1 MSSEAGAAIILT
13 CTRDGA
19 KNSLKPAPK
28 RGGKGGVERGGKGG
42 VERDGGGGG
51 GAWQPLGRARG
62 SAYLEVLQV

>member
-19 KNSLKPAPK
+19 KNNLKPAPK
-28 RGGKGGVERGGKGG
+28 RGGKGG